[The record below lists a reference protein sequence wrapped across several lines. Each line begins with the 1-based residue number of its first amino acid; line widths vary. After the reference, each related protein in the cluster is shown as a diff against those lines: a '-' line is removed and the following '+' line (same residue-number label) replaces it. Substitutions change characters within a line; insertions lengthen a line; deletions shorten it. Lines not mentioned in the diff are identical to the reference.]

1 MTPDRPIAPEIR
13 VAHTADLDGATR
25 SAARAMLFEV
35 FDDMTEHGWDH
46 SLGGMHA
53 IATIGGEVVG
63 HAAVIQRRIG
73 YQGRPLRAGY
83 VEGVGVRADM
93 RRLGIGAAL
102 MAPLEGIIRAA
113 YDVGA
118 LGATDKA
125 ASFYR
130 HRGWLP
136 WSGRSYGLTLE
147 GLVRTPEDDGGI
159 YVLPVRDTPLE
170 LTADLIADWRDDS
183 AW

>member
-1 MTPDRPIAPEIR
+1 MTPDRPVVPEIL
-13 VAHTADLDGATR
+13 VAHTADLDRATR
-25 SAARAMLFEV
+25 AAARALLFDV
-35 FDDMTEHGWDH
+35 FEDMTEHDWEH
-46 SLGGMHA
+46 SLGGIHA
-53 IATIGGEVVG
+53 IAALGGEVVG

-83 VEGVGVRADM
+83 VEGVGVRADL
-93 RRLGIGAAL
+93 RGRGIGAAL
-102 MAPLEGIIRAA
+102 MAPLEVIIGAA
-113 YDVGA
+113 YDLGA
-118 LGATDKA
+118 LGAADEA

-136 WSGRSYGLTLE
+136 WSGRSYALTLE
-147 GLVRTPEDDGGI
+147 GLVRTPDDDGGI
-159 YVLPVRDTPLE
+159 YVFPVRDAPLE